1 MIMKISRS
9 NLFNLSL
16 AIIVIASVFL
26 VNISSSGI
34 WPYEPWWD
42 VNADGVIDIQ
52 DVARVSGA
60 FGTFGDST
68 KNVTVAGHANKL
80 AYSISDQYIVEDG
93 SFSTPWISVDGYS
106 KVSISLYSGSAIN
119 QYVLMAKHT
128 DGFVFRVDA
137 MDNVTF
143 HFSKAYDIP
152 NELIS
157 VFYQDY
163 SGFES
168 WIYIDIYLIA

>member
-1 MIMKISRS
+1 MKVSKS
-9 NLFNLSL
+9 TFANL
-16 AIIVIASVFL
+16 VIAAFL
-26 VNISSSGI
+26 LASPFLIGASSSGL

-106 KVSISLYSGSAIN
+106 KVSISLYTSSTNN